1 MFWIKITVL
10 ELKNT
15 LDALLTLCRRGIILS
30 TAQRRAKMF
39 KVENKTTGEVEIC
52 ESFVMAE
59 LMVCSLIVEG
69 DEDEVFINDVQY
81 EIIGGYPEIKK

>member
-1 MFWIKITVL
+1 
-10 ELKNT
+10 
-15 LDALLTLCRRGIILS
+15 
-30 TAQRRAKMF
+30 MF
-39 KVENKTTGEVEIC
+39 KVENKTTGEVEMC

-69 DEDEVFINDVQY
+69 DEDEVFIDGVQY